1 MPSKLDFLYIWGQ
14 FLLGK
19 VSLGTN
25 FPKIQFPGGVGEIV
39 QFWFIDGKK
48 NTRYNIPKI
57 PC

>member
-48 NTRYNIPKI
+48 KH
-57 PC
+57 